1 MSAPV
6 EVSRDG
12 DVLRIVL
19 ARPEKKNALTGAM
32 YDTMRA
38 ALESADAGNDVRVI
52 LIEGSGGAFTA
63 GNDLNDFLTY
73 KGDFGMSPALRFVRA
88 IAACETPIVIAVDGV
103 AVGVGVTML
112 LHADLIYATPA
123 ARFRMPFIDLG
134 VVPEAAATLLLPA
147 RIGHARA
154 AELLMLGEP
163 FDAERALELGL
174 VNAVV
179 PADDLA
185 AVALAKARSLAAKPR
200 NALRET
206 RRLMRGDTA
215 PVAERIET
223 EARLFAQA
231 LRSPEAFAAMTA
243 FLGGKAKG

>member
-1 MSAPV
+1 MSEHVAI
-6 EVSRDG
+6 SRDG
-12 DVLRIVL
+12 AVLRIVL

-32 YDTMRA
+32 YDALRG
-38 ALESADAGNDVRVI
+38 ALESADAGGDVDAI

-73 KGDFGMSPALRFVRA
+73 KGDFALSPALRFVRA
-88 IAACETPIVIAVDGV
+88 IAACQTPLVIAVDGV

-147 RIGHARA
+147 RIGHSRA
-154 AELLMLGEP
+154 AELLMLAEA
-163 FDAERALELGL
+163 FDAARALELGL
-174 VNAVV
+174 INAIV
-179 PADDLA
+179 ATDDLA
-185 AVALAKARSLAAKPR
+185 HVALGKAKALAAKPR

-231 LRSPEAFAAMTA
+231 LRSPEALAAMTA